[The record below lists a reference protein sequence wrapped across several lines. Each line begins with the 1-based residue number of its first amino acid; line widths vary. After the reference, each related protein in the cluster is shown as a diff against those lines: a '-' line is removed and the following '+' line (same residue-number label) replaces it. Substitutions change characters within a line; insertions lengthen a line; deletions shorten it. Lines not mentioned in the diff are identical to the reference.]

1 MARDGNGRDHK
12 AAGRPDG
19 GQYEEK
25 AGQGLDDDLE
35 EVPTT
40 AESVAPDE
48 GWWASLEN
56 DPEAAAGPEAGREP
70 EPNGPAAETGGDA
83 ESEDGPWWI
92 MPGDDAPEVREAGRS
107 IMNAP
112 SREAARALLKES
124 PEDFRC
130 AIIRSLPFGYKAAL
144 IDLTPDPDER
154 NDPFSLLKS
163 LPYSADDAKAGRLRD
178 LVAKG
183 DVRAAVALTVHGD
196 AMDREWL
203 SSLPMARRPVVGA
216 TLRVRGKWPEVEAS
230 APETKDARTGK
241 PEPVDAPEGDR
252 TEPGNDGGAKAENQG
267 KDGAG
272 PADPVADT
280 MKALE
285 GVGDVM
291 RVRAIIA
298 RQPKDV
304 RAAVIRAQPFDRISM
319 LADLTGDPDK
329 ARGYRSMLDGLP
341 YTKDSPKD
349 WLRDMASR
357 GDVRAAAALAA
368 YGDDDARRWLATLPV
383 GDHRAVRLALRA
395 WTPPE
400 ARTTPKPPAA
410 SKPASKPE
418 DKAEGKAM
426 ASKPAERDAGVRSF
440 RSGRSTARHPARKPP
455 ENEKVPR
462 PSGRGWSKSART
474 HRAKYGDHQTLQLP
488 RVPHKGPTRGS
499 VAPVRRLQVR
509 VELVSG
515 SAQGGVVAS
524 SADTLVRRIVTT
536 LHRVQERAGEQVA
549 LDGIVG
555 ADGAGIAT
563 CGDGLLPRLRPQG
576 RLPALQEPP
585 LRRAG
590 RDIHQVGQIPRQTR
604 P

>member
-56 DPEAAAGPEAGREP
+56 DPEAAAGPEAGRKP
-70 EPNGPAAETGGDA
+70 EPNGPAAGTGGDA
-83 ESEDGPWWI
+83 KSEDGPWWI
-92 MPGDDAPEVREAGRS
+92 VPGDDAPEVREAGRS

-130 AIIRSLPFGYKAAL
+130 AIIRSLPFEYKAAL
-144 IDLTPDPDER
+144 IDLTPNPDER
-154 NDPFSLLKS
+154 NDPFSLLKG
-163 LPYSADDAKAGRLRD
+163 LPYSAEAGRLRD
-178 LVAKG
+178 LIAKG

-196 AMDREWL
+196 DKDREWL

-216 TLRVRGKWPEVEAS
+216 TLKVREKWPEKRKAGVGTPAPETKDAKNGKPAPGKTDKAGTS
-230 APETKDARTGK
+230 APETKD
-241 PEPVDAPEGDR
+241 
-252 TEPGNDGGAKAENQG
+252 G
-267 KDGAG
+267 KDGDGKTAAPKDDG
-272 PADPVADT
+272 PKAEGKDGPKPADPVADAL
-280 MKALE
+280 KELE

-349 WLRDMASR
+349 RLRDMASR

-368 YGDDDARRWLATLPV
+368 YGDDDARRWLSTLPV
-383 GDHRAVRLALRA
+383 GGHRAVRLALRA
-395 WTPPE
+395 WT
-400 ARTTPKPPAA
+400 PPAA

-426 ASKPAERDAGVRSF
+426 ASKPAKRDAGVRSF

-555 ADGAGIAT
+555 ADGAGVAA

-576 RLPALQEPP
+576 GLPAL
-585 LRRAG
+585 
-590 RDIHQVGQIPRQTR
+590 
-604 P
+604 

>member
-70 EPNGPAAETGGDA
+70 EPNGPAAGTGGDA

-92 MPGDDAPEVREAGRS
+92 VPGDDAPEVREAGRG

-130 AIIRSLPFGYKAAL
+130 AIIRSLPFEYKAAL
-144 IDLTPDPDER
+144 IDLTPNPDER
-154 NDPFSLLKS
+154 NDPFSLLKG

-196 AMDREWL
+196 DKDREWL

-267 KDGAG
+267 KDGPK

-280 MKALE
+280 MKELE

-298 RQPKDV
+298 RQPKGV
-304 RAAVIRAQPFDRISM
+304 RAAVVRAQPFDRIPM

-329 ARGYRSMLDGLP
+329 ARLPLD
-341 YTKDSPKD
+341 
-349 WLRDMASR
+349 A
-357 GDVRAAAALAA
+357 
-368 YGDDDARRWLATLPV
+368 
-383 GDHRAVRLALRA
+383 
-395 WTPPE
+395 
-400 ARTTPKPPAA
+400 
-410 SKPASKPE
+410 
-418 DKAEGKAM
+418 
-426 ASKPAERDAGVRSF
+426 
-440 RSGRSTARHPARKPP
+440 
-455 ENEKVPR
+455 
-462 PSGRGWSKSART
+462 
-474 HRAKYGDHQTLQLP
+474 
-488 RVPHKGPTRGS
+488 
-499 VAPVRRLQVR
+499 
-509 VELVSG
+509 
-515 SAQGGVVAS
+515 
-524 SADTLVRRIVTT
+524 
-536 LHRVQERAGEQVA
+536 
-549 LDGIVG
+549 
-555 ADGAGIAT
+555 
-563 CGDGLLPRLRPQG
+563 
-576 RLPALQEPP
+576 
-585 LRRAG
+585 
-590 RDIHQVGQIPRQTR
+590 
-604 P
+604 

>member
-1 MARDGNGRDHK
+1 MARDRNGRDHK

-70 EPNGPAAETGGDA
+70 EPDGPAAGTGGDT
-83 ESEDGPWWI
+83 ESEDEPWWI
-92 MPGDDAPEVREAGRS
+92 VPGDDAPEVREAGRS

-112 SREAARALLKES
+112 SREAARALLKEL

-130 AIIRSLPFGYKAAL
+130 AIIRSLPFEYKATL
-144 IDLTPDPDER
+144 VDLTPNPDER
-154 NDPFSLLKS
+154 NDIFSLLEG

-196 AMDREWL
+196 DKDREWL
-203 SSLPMARRPVVGA
+203 ASLPMAKRPVVGA
-216 TLRVRGKWPEVEAS
+216 TLRVRRKWPEVEAS
-230 APETKDARTGK
+230 ETETKDARTGK

-291 RVRAIIA
+291 KARAIIA
-298 RQPKDV
+298 RQPKGV

-329 ARGYRSMLDGLP
+329 ARDYRSLLDMLP

-349 WLRDMASR
+349 RLRDMASR

-368 YGDDDARRWLATLPV
+368 YGDDDARRWLSTLPV
-383 GDHRAVRLALRA
+383 GDHRAVQLALRA

-426 ASKPAERDAGVRSF
+426 ASKPAERNAGVRSF
-440 RSGRSTARHPARKPP
+440 RSGWSTARHPARKPRKP
-455 ENEKVPR
+455 PFRER
-462 PSGRGWSKSART
+462 MRGGLRQLRTIWSGVWTKWLA
-474 HRAKYGDHQTLQLP
+474 
-488 RVPHKGPTRGS
+488 VF
-499 VAPVRRLQVR
+499 RR
-509 VELVSG
+509 
-515 SAQGGVVAS
+515 
-524 SADTLVRRIVTT
+524 
-536 LHRVQERAGEQVA
+536 
-549 LDGIVG
+549 
-555 ADGAGIAT
+555 
-563 CGDGLLPRLRPQG
+563 
-576 RLPALQEPP
+576 
-585 LRRAG
+585 
-590 RDIHQVGQIPRQTR
+590 
-604 P
+604 

>member
-70 EPNGPAAETGGDA
+70 EPNGPAAGTGGDA

-92 MPGDDAPEVREAGRS
+92 VPGDDAPEVREAGRS

-130 AIIRSLPFGYKAAL
+130 AIIRSLPFEY
-144 IDLTPDPDER
+144 
-154 NDPFSLLKS
+154 
-163 LPYSADDAKAGRLRD
+163 
-178 LVAKG
+178 KG

-196 AMDREWL
+196 DKDREWL

-241 PEPVDAPEGDR
+241 PEPVDTPEGDR

-280 MKALE
+280 MKELE

-298 RQPKDV
+298 RQPKGV
-304 RAAVIRAQPFDRISM
+304 RAAVVRAQPFDRISM

-349 WLRDMASR
+349 RLRDMASR

-410 SKPASKPE
+410 SKPALKPA

-440 RSGRSTARHPARKPP
+440 RRGWSTARHPARKPRKP
-455 ENEKVPR
+455 PFRER
-462 PSGRGWSKSART
+462 MRG
-474 HRAKYGDHQTLQLP
+474 GL
-488 RVPHKGPTRGS
+488 
-499 VAPVRRLQVR
+499 RRLR
-509 VELVSG
+509 TIWSG
-515 SAQGGVVAS
+515 VWTKWLAVF
-524 SADTLVRRIVTT
+524 RR
-536 LHRVQERAGEQVA
+536 
-549 LDGIVG
+549 
-555 ADGAGIAT
+555 
-563 CGDGLLPRLRPQG
+563 
-576 RLPALQEPP
+576 
-585 LRRAG
+585 
-590 RDIHQVGQIPRQTR
+590 
-604 P
+604 

>member
-25 AGQGLDDDLE
+25 AGRGLDDDLE

-70 EPNGPAAETGGDA
+70 EPDGPAAGTGGDA

-92 MPGDDAPEVREAGRS
+92 VPDDDAPEVREAGRS

-112 SREAARALLKES
+112 SREAARVLLKEL

-144 IDLTPDPDER
+144 IDLTPNPDER
-154 NDPFSLLKS
+154 NDIFPLLEG

-178 LVAKG
+178 PVAKG

-196 AMDREWL
+196 DKDREWL
-203 SSLPMARRPVVGA
+203 ASLPMAKRPVVGA
-216 TLRVRGKWPEVEAS
+216 TLKVREKWPEKRKAGVGTP
-230 APETKDARTGK
+230 APETKD
-241 PEPVDAPEGDR
+241 
-252 TEPGNDGGAKAENQG
+252 G
-267 KDGAG
+267 KDGDGKTAAPKDDG
-272 PADPVADT
+272 PKAEGKDGPKTADPVADAL
-280 MKALE
+280 KELE

-291 RVRAIIA
+291 KVRAIIA
-298 RQPKDV
+298 RRPRGV
-304 RAAVIRAQPFDRISM
+304 RVAVVRAQPFDRISM

-349 WLRDMASR
+349 RLRDMASR

-368 YGDDDARRWLATLPV
+368 YGDDDARRWLPTLPV
-383 GDHRAVRLALRA
+383 GDHRAVQLALRA

-400 ARTTPKPPAA
+400 ARTTPEPPAA
-410 SKPASKPE
+410 SKPAPKPA
-418 DKAEGKAM
+418 DKAEGKAV
-426 ASKPAERDAGVRSF
+426 ASKPAGRDAGVRSF
-440 RSGRSTARHPARKPP
+440 RSGRSTARHPARKPCKP
-455 ENEKVPR
+455 PFRER
-462 PSGRGWSKSART
+462 MRG
-474 HRAKYGDHQTLQLP
+474 GL
-488 RVPHKGPTRGS
+488 
-499 VAPVRRLQVR
+499 RRLR
-509 VELVSG
+509 TIWSG
-515 SAQGGVVAS
+515 VWTKWLAVF
-524 SADTLVRRIVTT
+524 RR
-536 LHRVQERAGEQVA
+536 
-549 LDGIVG
+549 
-555 ADGAGIAT
+555 
-563 CGDGLLPRLRPQG
+563 
-576 RLPALQEPP
+576 
-585 LRRAG
+585 
-590 RDIHQVGQIPRQTR
+590 
-604 P
+604 

>member
-25 AGQGLDDDLE
+25 AGRGLDDDLE

-70 EPNGPAAETGGDA
+70 EPDGPAAGTGGNA
-83 ESEDGPWWI
+83 EPEDGPWWI
-92 MPGDDAPEVREAGRS
+92 VPGDDAPEVREAGRS

-112 SREAARALLKES
+112 SREAARALLKELS
-124 PEDFRC
+124 EDFRC

-144 IDLTPDPDER
+144 IDLTPNPDER
-154 NDPFSLLKS
+154 NDIFQLLEG

-196 AMDREWL
+196 DKDREWL
-203 SSLPMARRPVVGA
+203 ASLPMAKRPVVGA
-216 TLRVRGKWPEVEAS
+216 TLRVRGKWPEKRKAGVGTPAPETEDARTGKPAPGKTDKAGTS
-230 APETKDARTGK
+230 APETKD
-241 PEPVDAPEGDR
+241 
-252 TEPGNDGGAKAENQG
+252 G
-267 KDGAG
+267 KDGDGKTAAPKDDG
-272 PADPVADT
+272 PKAEGKDGPKPADPVADAL
-280 MKALE
+280 KELE

-291 RVRAIIA
+291 KVRAIIA
-298 RQPKDV
+298 RRPRGV
-304 RAAVIRAQPFDRISM
+304 RVAVVRAQPFDRISM

-349 WLRDMASR
+349 RLRDMASR

-368 YGDDDARRWLATLPV
+368 YGGDDARRWLSTLPV
-383 GDHRAVRLALRA
+383 GDHRAVQLALRA

-410 SKPASKPE
+410 SKPAPKPA

-440 RSGRSTARHPARKPP
+440 RSGRSTARHPTRKPRKSP
-455 ENEKVPR
+455 FRER
-462 PSGRGWSKSART
+462 MRGGLRQLRTIWSGVWTKWLA
-474 HRAKYGDHQTLQLP
+474 
-488 RVPHKGPTRGS
+488 VF
-499 VAPVRRLQVR
+499 RR
-509 VELVSG
+509 
-515 SAQGGVVAS
+515 
-524 SADTLVRRIVTT
+524 
-536 LHRVQERAGEQVA
+536 
-549 LDGIVG
+549 
-555 ADGAGIAT
+555 
-563 CGDGLLPRLRPQG
+563 
-576 RLPALQEPP
+576 
-585 LRRAG
+585 
-590 RDIHQVGQIPRQTR
+590 
-604 P
+604 

>member
-70 EPNGPAAETGGDA
+70 ESDGPAAGTGGDA

-92 MPGDDAPEVREAGRS
+92 VPGDDAPEVREAGRS
-107 IMNAP
+107 IMNAL
-112 SREAARALLKES
+112 SREAARVLLKEL

-130 AIIRSLPFGYKAAL
+130 AIIRSLPFEYKAAL
-144 IDLTPDPDER
+144 IDLTPNPDER
-154 NDPFSLLKS
+154 NDPFSLLKG

-196 AMDREWL
+196 DKDRGWL
-203 SSLPMARRPVVGA
+203 ASLPMAKRPVVGA
-216 TLRVRGKWPEVEAS
+216 TLRVRGKWPEKRKAGVGTPAPETKDAKTGKPAPGKTDKAGTS
-230 APETKDARTGK
+230 APETKD
-241 PEPVDAPEGDR
+241 
-252 TEPGNDGGAKAENQG
+252 G
-267 KDGAG
+267 KDGDGKTAAPKDDG
-272 PADPVADT
+272 PKAEGKDGPKPADPVADAL
-280 MKALE
+280 KELE

-291 RVRAIIA
+291 KARAIIA
-298 RQPKDV
+298 SRPKGV
-304 RAAVIRAQPFDRISM
+304 RVAVVRAQPFGRIAA

-329 ARGYRSMLDGLP
+329 ARGCRSLLDMLP

-349 WLRDMASR
+349 RLRDMASR

-368 YGDDDARRWLATLPV
+368 YGDDDARRWLSTLPV
-383 GDHRAVRLALRA
+383 GDHRAVQLALRA

-400 ARTTPKPPAA
+400 ARTTPKPPAASKPAPKPAGRAKGGAVA

-440 RSGRSTARHPARKPP
+440 RSGWSTARHPARKPRKP
-455 ENEKVPR
+455 PFRER
-462 PSGRGWSKSART
+462 MRGGLRQLRTIWSGVWTKWLA
-474 HRAKYGDHQTLQLP
+474 
-488 RVPHKGPTRGS
+488 VF
-499 VAPVRRLQVR
+499 RR
-509 VELVSG
+509 
-515 SAQGGVVAS
+515 
-524 SADTLVRRIVTT
+524 
-536 LHRVQERAGEQVA
+536 
-549 LDGIVG
+549 
-555 ADGAGIAT
+555 
-563 CGDGLLPRLRPQG
+563 
-576 RLPALQEPP
+576 
-585 LRRAG
+585 
-590 RDIHQVGQIPRQTR
+590 
-604 P
+604 

>member
-56 DPEAAAGPEAGREP
+56 DPEVAAGPEAGREP
-70 EPNGPAAETGGDA
+70 EPDGPAAGTGGDA
-83 ESEDGPWWI
+83 ESEDKPWWI
-92 MPGDDAPEVREAGRS
+92 VPGDDAPEVREAGRS

-112 SREAARALLKES
+112 SREAARALLKEL

-144 IDLTPDPDER
+144 IDLTPNPDER
-154 NDPFSLLKS
+154 NDPFSLLKG

-196 AMDREWL
+196 DKDREWL
-203 SSLPMARRPVVGA
+203 ASLPMARRPVVGA

-230 APETKDARTGK
+230 ASETKDARTGK

-267 KDGAG
+267 KDGPK
-272 PADPVADT
+272 PADPVADAL
-280 MKALE
+280 KELE

-291 RVRAIIA
+291 KVRAIIA
-298 RQPKDV
+298 RRPRGV
-304 RAAVIRAQPFDRISM
+304 RVAVVRAQPFDRISM

-349 WLRDMASR
+349 RLRDMASR

-368 YGDDDARRWLATLPV
+368 YGGDDARRWLSTLPV
-383 GDHRAVRLALRA
+383 GDHRAVQLALRA

-410 SKPASKPE
+410 SKPAPKPA

-440 RSGRSTARHPARKPP
+440 RSGRSTARHPTRKPRKSP
-455 ENEKVPR
+455 FRER
-462 PSGRGWSKSART
+462 MRGGLRQLRTIWSGVWTKWLA
-474 HRAKYGDHQTLQLP
+474 
-488 RVPHKGPTRGS
+488 VF
-499 VAPVRRLQVR
+499 RR
-509 VELVSG
+509 
-515 SAQGGVVAS
+515 
-524 SADTLVRRIVTT
+524 
-536 LHRVQERAGEQVA
+536 
-549 LDGIVG
+549 
-555 ADGAGIAT
+555 
-563 CGDGLLPRLRPQG
+563 
-576 RLPALQEPP
+576 
-585 LRRAG
+585 
-590 RDIHQVGQIPRQTR
+590 
-604 P
+604 

>member
-1 MARDGNGRDHK
+1 MARDRNGRDHK

-70 EPNGPAAETGGDA
+70 EPDGPAAGTGGDA
-83 ESEDGPWWI
+83 ESEDEPWWI
-92 MPGDDAPEVREAGRS
+92 VPGDDAPEVREAGRS

-112 SREAARALLKES
+112 SREAARALLEEL

-130 AIIRSLPFGYKAAL
+130 AIIRSLPFEYKVAL
-144 IDLTPDPDER
+144 VDLTPNPDER
-154 NDPFSLLKS
+154 NDIFSLLEG
-163 LPYSADDAKAGRLRD
+163 LPYSADDAKAGRLWD

-196 AMDREWL
+196 DKDREWL
-203 SSLPMARRPVVGA
+203 ASLPMAKRPVVGA
-216 TLRVRGKWPEVEAS
+216 PLRVRRKWPEVEAS
-230 APETKDARTGK
+230 A

-291 RVRAIIA
+291 RARAIIA
-298 RQPKDV
+298 SRPRDV
-304 RAAVIRAQPFDRISM
+304 RVAVVRAQPFDRIAA

-329 ARGYRSMLDGLP
+329 ARGYHSLLDMLP

-349 WLRDMASR
+349 RLRDMASR

-368 YGDDDARRWLATLPV
+368 YGDDDARRWLSTLPV

-410 SKPASKPE
+410 SKPAPKPAGRAKGGAVASE
-418 DKAEGKAM
+418 PAPKPAGRAKGGAVASEPAPKPADKAEGKAM

-440 RSGRSTARHPARKPP
+440 RSGRSTARHPARKSSKPP
-455 ENEKVPR
+455 FRER
-462 PSGRGWSKSART
+462 MRG
-474 HRAKYGDHQTLQLP
+474 
-488 RVPHKGPTRGS
+488 
-499 VAPVRRLQVR
+499 
-509 VELVSG
+509 
-515 SAQGGVVAS
+515 
-524 SADTLVRRIVTT
+524 
-536 LHRVQERAGEQVA
+536 
-549 LDGIVG
+549 
-555 ADGAGIAT
+555 
-563 CGDGLLPRLRPQG
+563 GLWRLRTIWSG
-576 RLPALQEPP
+576 VWTKWLAVFCR
-585 LRRAG
+585 
-590 RDIHQVGQIPRQTR
+590 
-604 P
+604 

>member
-56 DPEAAAGPEAGREP
+56 DPEAAAGPEAGRGP
-70 EPNGPAAETGGDA
+70 DGPAAETGGDA

-154 NDPFSLLKS
+154 NDPFSLLKG
-163 LPYSADDAKAGRLRD
+163 LPYSADDAKAGRLPD

-183 DVRAAVALTVHGD
+183 DVRAAVALAAYGD
-196 AMDREWL
+196 DKDREWL
-203 SSLPMARRPVVGA
+203 SSLPMARRPVVGT

-230 APETKDARTGK
+230 APGTKDARTGK

-291 RVRAIIA
+291 RVRAVIA
-298 RQPKDV
+298 RQPKGV

-349 WLRDMASR
+349 RLRDMASR

-400 ARTTPKPPAA
+400 ARITPKPPA
-410 SKPASKPE
+410 
-418 DKAEGKAM
+418 
-426 ASKPAERDAGVRSF
+426 ERDVGVRSF
-440 RSGRSTARHPARKPP
+440 RSGWSTARHPARKPRKP
-455 ENEKVPR
+455 PFRERV
-462 PSGRGWSKSART
+462 RG
-474 HRAKYGDHQTLQLP
+474 GL
-488 RVPHKGPTRGS
+488 
-499 VAPVRRLQVR
+499 RRLR
-509 VELVSG
+509 TIWSG
-515 SAQGGVVAS
+515 VWTKWLAVF
-524 SADTLVRRIVTT
+524 RR
-536 LHRVQERAGEQVA
+536 
-549 LDGIVG
+549 
-555 ADGAGIAT
+555 
-563 CGDGLLPRLRPQG
+563 
-576 RLPALQEPP
+576 
-585 LRRAG
+585 
-590 RDIHQVGQIPRQTR
+590 
-604 P
+604 

>member
-70 EPNGPAAETGGDA
+70 EPNGPAAGTGGDA

-92 MPGDDAPEVREAGRS
+92 VPGDDAPEVREAGRS

-130 AIIRSLPFGYKAAL
+130 AIIRSLPFEYKAAL
-144 IDLTPDPDER
+144 IDLTPNPDER
-154 NDPFSLLKS
+154 NDPFSLLKG

-178 LVAKG
+178 LIAKG

-196 AMDREWL
+196 DKDREWL

-241 PEPVDAPEGDR
+241 PEPVDTPEGDR

-280 MKALE
+280 MKELE

-298 RQPKDV
+298 RQPKGV
-304 RAAVIRAQPFDRISM
+304 RAAVVRAQPFDRISM

-349 WLRDMASR
+349 RLRDMASR

-383 GDHRAVRLALRA
+383 GDHRAVQLALRA

-410 SKPASKPE
+410 SKPAPKPA

-426 ASKPAERDAGVRSF
+426 ASKPAERNAGVRSF
-440 RSGRSTARHPARKPP
+440 RSGWSTARHPARKPRKP
-455 ENEKVPR
+455 PFRER
-462 PSGRGWSKSART
+462 MRGGLRQLRTIWSGVWTKWLA
-474 HRAKYGDHQTLQLP
+474 
-488 RVPHKGPTRGS
+488 VF
-499 VAPVRRLQVR
+499 RR
-509 VELVSG
+509 
-515 SAQGGVVAS
+515 
-524 SADTLVRRIVTT
+524 
-536 LHRVQERAGEQVA
+536 
-549 LDGIVG
+549 
-555 ADGAGIAT
+555 
-563 CGDGLLPRLRPQG
+563 
-576 RLPALQEPP
+576 
-585 LRRAG
+585 
-590 RDIHQVGQIPRQTR
+590 
-604 P
+604 

>member
-1 MARDGNGRDHK
+1 MARDRNGRDHK

-70 EPNGPAAETGGDA
+70 EPDGPAAGTGGDA
-83 ESEDGPWWI
+83 ESEDEPWWI
-92 MPGDDAPEVREAGRS
+92 VPADDAPEVREAGRS

-112 SREAARALLKES
+112 SWEAARALLEEL

-130 AIIRSLPFGYKAAL
+130 AIIRSLPFEYKVAL
-144 IDLTPDPDER
+144 VDLTPNPDER
-154 NDPFSLLKS
+154 NDIFSLLEG

-196 AMDREWL
+196 DKDREWL
-203 SSLPMARRPVVGA
+203 ASLPMAKRPVVGA
-216 TLRVRGKWPEVEAS
+216 TLKVREKWPEKRKAGAGAPAPETKDAKTEKPAPEKTDKAGTS
-230 APETKDARTGK
+230 APETKD
-241 PEPVDAPEGDR
+241 
-252 TEPGNDGGAKAENQG
+252 G
-267 KDGAG
+267 KDGDGKTAASKDDG
-272 PADPVADT
+272 MEPADPVADAL
-280 MKALE
+280 KELE

-291 RVRAIIA
+291 KARAIIA
-298 RQPKDV
+298 RQPKGIRV
-304 RAAVIRAQPFDRISM
+304 AVVRAQPFDRISM

-329 ARGYRSMLDGLP
+329 ARDYRSLLDMLP

-349 WLRDMASR
+349 RLRDMASR

-368 YGDDDARRWLATLPV
+368 YGDDDARRWLSTLPV
-383 GDHRAVRLALRA
+383 GDYRAVQLALRA

-410 SKPASKPE
+410 SKPAPKPAGRAKGGAVASKPASKPE

-426 ASKPAERDAGVRSF
+426 ASKPAERNAGVRSF
-440 RSGRSTARHPARKPP
+440 RSGWSTARHPARKPRKP
-455 ENEKVPR
+455 PFRER
-462 PSGRGWSKSART
+462 MRG
-474 HRAKYGDHQTLQLP
+474 GL
-488 RVPHKGPTRGS
+488 
-499 VAPVRRLQVR
+499 RRLR
-509 VELVSG
+509 TIWSG
-515 SAQGGVVAS
+515 VWTKWLAVF
-524 SADTLVRRIVTT
+524 RR
-536 LHRVQERAGEQVA
+536 
-549 LDGIVG
+549 
-555 ADGAGIAT
+555 
-563 CGDGLLPRLRPQG
+563 
-576 RLPALQEPP
+576 
-585 LRRAG
+585 
-590 RDIHQVGQIPRQTR
+590 
-604 P
+604 

>member
-70 EPNGPAAETGGDA
+70 ESDGPAAGTGGDA

-92 MPGDDAPEVREAGRS
+92 VPGDDAPEVREAGRS

-112 SREAARALLKES
+112 SREVARALLKEL

-130 AIIRSLPFGYKAAL
+130 AIIRSLPFERKAAL
-144 IDLTPDPDER
+144 IDLTPNPDER
-154 NDPFSLLKS
+154 NDPFSLLKG

-196 AMDREWL
+196 DKDREWL
-203 SSLPMARRPVVGA
+203 ASLPMAKRPVVGA
-216 TLRVRGKWPEVEAS
+216 MLRVREKWPEKRKAGVGTP
-230 APETKDARTGK
+230 APETKD
-241 PEPVDAPEGDR
+241 
-252 TEPGNDGGAKAENQG
+252 G
-267 KDGAG
+267 KDGDGKTAAPKDDG
-272 PADPVADT
+272 PKTADPVADAL
-280 MKALE
+280 KELE

-291 RVRAIIA
+291 KVRAIIA
-298 RQPKDV
+298 RQPRGV
-304 RAAVIRAQPFDRISM
+304 RVAVVRAQPFDRISM

-341 YTKDSPKD
+341 YTKDSPRD
-349 WLRDMASR
+349 RLRDMASR
-357 GDVRAAAALAA
+357 GDARAAAALAA
-368 YGDDDARRWLATLPV
+368 YGDDDARRWLSTLPV
-383 GDHRAVRLALRA
+383 GDHRAVQLALRA

-410 SKPASKPE
+410 SKPAPKPAGRAKGGAVASE
-418 DKAEGKAM
+418 PAPKPADKAEGKAM

-440 RSGRSTARHPARKPP
+440 RSGRSTARHPARKPRKP
-455 ENEKVPR
+455 PFRER
-462 PSGRGWSKSART
+462 MRG
-474 HRAKYGDHQTLQLP
+474 GL
-488 RVPHKGPTRGS
+488 
-499 VAPVRRLQVR
+499 RRLR
-509 VELVSG
+509 TIWSG
-515 SAQGGVVAS
+515 VWTKWLAVF
-524 SADTLVRRIVTT
+524 RR
-536 LHRVQERAGEQVA
+536 
-549 LDGIVG
+549 
-555 ADGAGIAT
+555 
-563 CGDGLLPRLRPQG
+563 
-576 RLPALQEPP
+576 
-585 LRRAG
+585 
-590 RDIHQVGQIPRQTR
+590 
-604 P
+604 

>member
-70 EPNGPAAETGGDA
+70 EPNGPAAGTGGDA

-92 MPGDDAPEVREAGRS
+92 VPGDDAPEVREAGRS

-130 AIIRSLPFGYKAAL
+130 AIIRSLPFEYKAAL
-144 IDLTPDPDER
+144 IDLTPNPDER
-154 NDPFSLLKS
+154 NDPFSLLKG

-178 LVAKG
+178 LIAKG

-196 AMDREWL
+196 DKDREWL

-241 PEPVDAPEGDR
+241 PEPVDTPEGDR

-272 PADPVADT
+272 PADPVADAL
-280 MKALE
+280 KELE

-291 RVRAIIA
+291 KARAIIA
-298 RQPKDV
+298 SRPKGV
-304 RAAVIRAQPFDRISM
+304 RVAVVRAQPFDRIAA

-329 ARGYRSMLDGLP
+329 ARGCRSLLDMLP

-349 WLRDMASR
+349 RLRDMASR

-368 YGDDDARRWLATLPV
+368 YGDDDARRWLSTLPV
-383 GDHRAVRLALRA
+383 GDHRAVQLALRA

-410 SKPASKPE
+410 SKPAPKPAGRAKGGAVASKPASKPE
-418 DKAEGKAM
+418 DEAEGKAM

-440 RSGRSTARHPARKPP
+440 RSGWSTARHPARKPRKP
-455 ENEKVPR
+455 PFRER
-462 PSGRGWSKSART
+462 MRGGLRQLRTIWSGVWTKWLA
-474 HRAKYGDHQTLQLP
+474 
-488 RVPHKGPTRGS
+488 VF
-499 VAPVRRLQVR
+499 RR
-509 VELVSG
+509 
-515 SAQGGVVAS
+515 
-524 SADTLVRRIVTT
+524 
-536 LHRVQERAGEQVA
+536 
-549 LDGIVG
+549 
-555 ADGAGIAT
+555 
-563 CGDGLLPRLRPQG
+563 
-576 RLPALQEPP
+576 
-585 LRRAG
+585 
-590 RDIHQVGQIPRQTR
+590 
-604 P
+604 

>member
-70 EPNGPAAETGGDA
+70 EPDGPAAGTGGDA

-92 MPGDDAPEVREAGRS
+92 VP
-107 IMNAP
+107 
-112 SREAARALLKES
+112 
-124 PEDFRC
+124 
-130 AIIRSLPFGYKAAL
+130 
-144 IDLTPDPDER
+144 
-154 NDPFSLLKS
+154 
-163 LPYSADDAKAGRLRD
+163 ADDAKAGRLRD

-196 AMDREWL
+196 DKDREWL
-203 SSLPMARRPVVGA
+203 ASLPMARRPVVGA
-216 TLRVRGKWPEVEAS
+216 TLRVRGKWPEKRKAGVGTPAPETKDAKTGKPAPGKTDKAGTS
-230 APETKDARTGK
+230 APETKDGDEKTA
-241 PEPVDAPEGDR
+241 APKD
-252 TEPGNDGGAKAENQG
+252 DGPKAEG
-267 KDGAG
+267 KDGPK
-272 PADPVADT
+272 PADPVADAL
-280 MKALE
+280 KELE

-298 RQPKDV
+298 RRPRGV
-304 RAAVIRAQPFDRISM
+304 RVAVVRAQPFDRIPT

-329 ARGYRSMLDGLP
+329 ARGYHSMLDGLP

-349 WLRDMASR
+349 RLRDMASR

-383 GDHRAVRLALRA
+383 GDHRAVQLALRA

-410 SKPASKPE
+410 SKPAPKPA
-418 DKAEGKAM
+418 DKAEDKAM

-440 RSGRSTARHPARKPP
+440 RSGRSTARHPARKPRKP
-455 ENEKVPR
+455 PFRER
-462 PSGRGWSKSART
+462 MRG
-474 HRAKYGDHQTLQLP
+474 GL
-488 RVPHKGPTRGS
+488 
-499 VAPVRRLQVR
+499 RRLR
-509 VELVSG
+509 TIWSG
-515 SAQGGVVAS
+515 VWTKWLAVF
-524 SADTLVRRIVTT
+524 RR
-536 LHRVQERAGEQVA
+536 
-549 LDGIVG
+549 
-555 ADGAGIAT
+555 
-563 CGDGLLPRLRPQG
+563 
-576 RLPALQEPP
+576 
-585 LRRAG
+585 
-590 RDIHQVGQIPRQTR
+590 
-604 P
+604 